1 MAKGGEFCEIYHE
14 YKIQNVLTLEE
25 NKIKE
30 SKFHVNEGVGIRVV
44 VGEKVGYAYSD
55 IIDEHFLLRAAK
67 TAAYIS
73 SEKITQPAAINT
85 ISQKEVHS
93 CSYETPNVIS
103 PDVKSELLFRVNEA
117 ARSNGSEI
125 FQVTCTFFDEMKHVE
140 IANSEG
146 LWKRDEQSVI
156 NLNVVCAAQ
165 MGTIRDIGRAFE
177 GGRYPFSYLNSEKPE
192 KIGKKA
198 AQQAITKLHA
208 HPAPNTSLY
217 SGKMKKK
224 VASSLVTIIDDGTIP
239 NGRGTLVFDDEGTPT
254 ERTVLIENGVLVGLM
269 TDLQNSRLL
278 GIKPTGNGRRMSFRE
293 YPLPRMT
300 NTFIDR
306 GDTEESDLIGEVK
319 KGIYAAQL
327 GGGQVDITTGNF
339 VFEVSE
345 GYLIENGKITSPIR
359 GANLIGN
366 GPEAMQKVVGV
377 GNDLKIESAAG
388 TCGKD
393 GQNVYVGVGQPVIYI
408 SEMTIGGT
416 G

>member
-1 MAKGGEFCEIYHE
+1 K
-14 YKIQNVLTLEE
+14 
-25 NKIKE
+25 
-30 SKFHVNEGVGIRVV
+30 
-44 VGEKVGYAYSD
+44 
-55 IIDEHFLLRAAK
+55 
-67 TAAYIS
+67 
-73 SEKITQPAAINT
+73 
-85 ISQKEVHS
+85 
-93 CSYETPNVIS
+93 
-103 PDVKSELLFRVNEA
+103 
-117 ARSNGSEI
+117 
-125 FQVTCTFFDEMKHVE
+125 
-140 IANSEG
+140 
-146 LWKRDEQSVI
+146 
-156 NLNVVCAAQ
+156 
-165 MGTIRDIGRAFE
+165 
-177 GGRYPFSYLNSEKPE
+177 
-192 KIGKKA
+192 
-198 AQQAITKLHA
+198 
-208 HPAPNTSLY
+208 NTSLY
-217 SGKMKKK
+217 SGKMKKQ

-345 GYLIENGKITSPIR
+345 GYLIENGEITSPIR

-366 GPEAMQKVVGV
+366 GPEAMQKVLGV